1 MEHRSFLD
9 APETPA
15 VVRLHKEPAPS
26 RKIRQDYQRSP
37 FRGCEGSASYLR
49 AEVRSTSGI
58 TSNRYW
64 SCTRTRTVQRTV
76 VVVVRVPS
84 FVRAE
89 ILHSFR
95 TVHVRVL
102 YCSPNA
108 LYESTKILSYFRKYF
123 RTFVLSY
130 ESTFVLSYFSTKV
143 LPYTYRVMWLTRY
156 DITYHMISS
165 HKQLYEDRVHA
176 TRSVR

>member
-108 LYESTKILSYFRKYF
+108 LYESTKVLSYFRKYF
-123 RTFVLSY
+123 RTKVLSY
-130 ESTFVLSYFSTKV
+130 ESTFEGSLSVY
-143 LPYTYRVMWLTRY
+143 L
-156 DITYHMISS
+156 SS
-165 HKQLYEDRVHA
+165 YV
-176 TRSVR
+176 V